1 MKYKVCRISA
11 EYDTVMRDKNKMRRG
26 EIIISL
32 SFIQKASG
40 KQFKFDSNL
49 DFDKDNVKC
58 FLSF

>member
-1 MKYKVCRISA
+1 
-11 EYDTVMRDKNKMRRG
+11 MRRG

-49 DFDKDNVKC
+49 DFDKDNVKF